1 MENDSKVQKK
11 WEELTKEEKDEIFK
25 KLNAE
30 VKIKFNND
38 EIIGFNPFKV
48 CCSLPAKYTLKNYTN
63 GKKIE
68 WREEFE
74 FKNYIEI
81 NGVETNNI
89 EYLEEANIKASHL
102 QLNLEL

>member
-1 MENDSKVQKK
+1 MGDEKVEKK
-11 WEELTKEEKDEIFK
+11 WEELTQEEKNEFFK

-48 CCSLPAKYTLKNYTN
+48 CCSLPAQYILKNYTN

-74 FKNYIEI
+74 FKNYIKI
-81 NGVETNNI
+81 NGIETNNI
-89 EYLEEANIKASHL
+89 KYLEEANIETSHL

>member
-25 KLNAE
+25 KINAE

-48 CCSLPAKYTLKNYTN
+48 C
-63 GKKIE
+63 
-68 WREEFE
+68 
-74 FKNYIEI
+74 
-81 NGVETNNI
+81 
-89 EYLEEANIKASHL
+89 
-102 QLNLEL
+102 